1 VAPEWVNQYRLPE
14 RDARARV
21 VRLAVTE
28 LPGSATPAEQLAAAG
43 IDAAHIADAARILV
57 AEAAPA
63 AAS

>member
-1 VAPEWVNQYRLPE
+1 M
-14 RDARARV
+14 
-21 VRLAVTE
+21 
-28 LPGSATPAEQLAAAG
+28 PGSSTPAEQLVAAG